1 LRIAATVISAFEYS
15 KFINLEKRS
24 TFLII
29 HAENEL
35 KNSSAGLAKTFDDS
49 GVVPNSTLVYL
60 IFVEPFYF
68 EVENDFIEYSI
79 IFFAC
84 CQRVCVREIA

>member
-1 LRIAATVISAFEYS
+1 LEAFSIRIATTAILAFEYS

-29 HAENEL
+29 QAENEL

-49 GVVPNSTLVYL
+49 GPTCVYS
-60 IFVEPFYF
+60 
-68 EVENDFIEYSI
+68 FI
-79 IFFAC
+79 
-84 CQRVCVREIA
+84 